1 MPQTKALL
9 ADRERS
15 SLMSSKGIKPG
26 QWVRNPRCPDW
37 GSGEIGNVEH
47 DAVRVVFE
55 NRKRKISTRVVELE
69 LIEPPAQWD
78 HSLRIVLTAPTENLK
93 SLCRAFYA
101 LMKDNRP
108 NSDDGRM
115 ALNVLKDIN
124 KRGNLTRRV
133 QMQLFAWCHTEGTV
147 YRVGVDLAR
156 QICRELYGRVPT
168 RDEIN
173 SL

>member
-1 MPQTKALL
+1 MNG
-9 ADRERS
+9 DR
-15 SLMSSKGIKPG
+15 LMSSKGVKPG
-26 QWVRNPRCPDW
+26 QWVRNPQ
-37 GSGEIGNVEH
+37 SGE
-47 DAVRVVFE
+47 
-55 NRKRKISTRVVELE
+55 RKISTRVVELE
-69 LIEPPAQWD
+69 RIKPPTQWD
-78 HSLRIVLTAPTENLK
+78 HSLRIVLTAPTANLK
-93 SLCRAFYA
+93 SLCRAFYE
-101 LMKDNRP
+101 LMKDIRP